1 MHEFLH
7 LVCPDCL
14 AVNRLPSGRLQ
25 QEPKCGK
32 CHRPLFTGHPVE
44 LKTGN
49 FDRHLSRSDIP
60 LLVDFW
66 AAWCG
71 PCKMMAPA
79 FLQAAPMLEPA
90 VRLAKVDTEAEPQL
104 GSRFNVRSIPT
115 LILFAGGREL
125 ARQSG
130 AIGAQDIVRWVKAR
144 L

>member
-44 LKTGN
+44 LKAGS

-60 LLVDFW
+60 LLVDFT
-66 AAWCG
+66 AWCG
-71 PCKMMAPA
+71 PCKNDGA
-79 FLQAAPMLEPA
+79 
-90 VRLAKVDTEAEPQL
+90 
-104 GSRFNVRSIPT
+104 G
-115 LILFAGGREL
+115 LFASCTNAGACRQVG
-125 ARQSG
+125 QSG
-130 AIGAQDIVRWVKAR
+130 YRSRTATW
-144 L
+144 